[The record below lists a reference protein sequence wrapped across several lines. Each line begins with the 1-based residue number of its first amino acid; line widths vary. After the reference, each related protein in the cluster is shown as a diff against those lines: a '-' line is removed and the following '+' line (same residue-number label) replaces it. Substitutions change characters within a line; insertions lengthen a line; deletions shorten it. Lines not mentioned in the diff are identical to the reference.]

1 MQMSLAPKKIEILET
16 LLVRDKPMRSKK
28 IAEEMNND
36 FPEIQMHL
44 VGLTKKGYT
53 MSPEKA
59 FYAITEEG
67 KKALGLPEVDKQKAK
82 AIMDCVPASKAF
94 HFYSGINSPLSTHAH
109 SLTEFANEASKIDVQ
124 CVEFHIDRGD
134 FGAWFSS
141 IGDLEL
147 ARKMELL
154 KRKNVTGEELR
165 NRVAEITEARCNTLA
180 KLLEQ

>member
-1 MQMSLAPKKIEILET
+1 MSLTPKKIEILET
-16 LLVRDKPMRSKK
+16 LLVQDKPTRSKK

-53 MSPEKA
+53 RSPEKA
-59 FYAITEEG
+59 YYAITEEG

-94 HFYSGINSPLSTHAH
+94 HFYLGISKPLSTHAH
-109 SLTEFANEASKIDVQ
+109 SLTEFANEVAKIDTQ
-124 CVEFHIDRGD
+124 CIEFHISRGD

-141 IGDLEL
+141 IGDQEL

-154 KRKNVTGEELR
+154 KRKNLTGEDLR
-165 NRVAEITEARCNTLA
+165 NRVHEITQTRCTTLA